1 MSGKTLTLIAA
12 AAAKNNGIG
21 ANYAIPW
28 RLPKD
33 MKYFNRVTT
42 AMTHHHPS
50 PGAMNACIMGRK
62 TWESFPDPFR
72 PLPNRY
78 NIVVTSNPDLIPKG
92 TAHSI
97 TVPSFAAAL
106 AHIDTLNNSS
116 SSNEQPMIDRVF
128 IVGGGRIYQEA
139 METPGHHVQI
149 LITRVDFPNAD
160 ICDAFFP
167 PIDAGRFTLQP
178 HQRLVDVA
186 TFDVSSGVQ
195 TESGINYEFLLYEDE
210 TTRSD

>member
-1 MSGKTLTLIAA
+1 MSGKTLALITA

-21 ANYAIPW
+21 VNYALPW

-42 AMTHHHPS
+42 FTPPTDTTRHI
-50 PGAMNACIMGRK
+50 MNACIMGRK

-78 NIVVTSNPDLIPKG
+78 NIVITSNPDLIPAD
-92 TAHSI
+92 TPYSAA
-97 TVPSFAAAL
+97 VPSFPAAL
-106 AHIDTLNNSS
+106 ALIDSLNS
-116 SSNEQPMIDRVF
+116 QQDQVLIDRVF
-128 IVGGGRIYQEA
+128 VVGGGRVYQEA

-149 LITRVDFPNAD
+149 FITRVQFEDAD

-167 PIDAGRFTLQP
+167 PIDTNRFTLQP
-178 HQRLVDVA
+178 HHRLSEVA
-186 TFDVSSGVQ
+186 AFAVPSGVQ
-195 TESGINYEFLLYEDE
+195 TESGLDYEFLFYEDE
-210 TTRSD
+210 ATRI